1 MSISREGFLE
11 GSYHLIILLLDLQ
24 IVSCIVS
31 LNWFEL
37 GLAHDYVLHF
47 GNSHLFLRDFV
58 RVSYLHH
65 DHHYHYNQNH
75 SHRNGNAEDEGE
87 VGRAALRAGG
97 KAIG

>member
-37 GLAHDYVLHF
+37 GLAHYYVLHF

-58 RVSYLHH
+58 RVS
-65 DHHYHYNQNH
+65 
-75 SHRNGNAEDEGE
+75 
-87 VGRAALRAGG
+87 
-97 KAIG
+97 